1 MMSAV
6 QLYRIDINGYD
17 WIIPVS
23 EEQAGYYRLDET
35 GSVALTSF
43 TGKGELDCIAAWS
56 AESIYDG
63 IRSAPFSYVHS
74 NLLRSDRK
82 PAFYNTRVYEILCLR

>member
-43 TGKGELDCIAAWS
+43 TGKGELDCIAA
-56 AESIYDG
+56 
-63 IRSAPFSYVHS
+63 
-74 NLLRSDRK
+74 
-82 PAFYNTRVYEILCLR
+82 